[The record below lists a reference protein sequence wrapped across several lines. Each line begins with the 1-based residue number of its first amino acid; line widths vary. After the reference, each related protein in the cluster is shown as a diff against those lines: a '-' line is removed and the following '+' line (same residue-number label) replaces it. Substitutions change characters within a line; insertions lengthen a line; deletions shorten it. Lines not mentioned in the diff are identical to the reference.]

1 METVLITT
9 ARRKRFWL
17 MLFGYFTAHG
27 LLFFTHRYLDELTHG
42 GRSNF
47 RKHLI
52 EEMAGAYAAAL
63 LFPLLL
69 KFARRYRPDRHNWPR
84 RLPLHLM
91 ALVCFSITHTT
102 LNGLL
107 RFLLFPVAGLGSYNF
122 GVLSLRYGTEFANVA
137 LFYCLFVTIIYLF
150 DHYRRARDRDLRTTQ
165 LEARLAQAQLEA
177 LRLQLQ
183 PHFLFNALNT
193 ISSVIY
199 EDVELADRMIANL
212 SDLLRLTLR
221 SPPSQE
227 VTLEEELELLDRYLE
242 IMRARFE
249 ERLVV
254 NVFVEPGTK
263 DAMVPQLILQPL
275 VENSI
280 KHAAD
285 PSSGAVTIDLRARRE
300 NGSLLLEISDQGP
313 GMDSNQR
320 PVLHKG
326 VGLSNTAERLS
337 QLYGEAQ
344 SLTFASVDRGGLI
357 VRVQFPFHTLQG
369 TG

>member
-1 METVLITT
+1 METVFITS

-17 MLFGYFTAHG
+17 MLFGYFTVQG
-27 LLFFTHRYLDELTHG
+27 LLFFTHKYLDDLTHG
-42 GRSNF
+42 GRGNF

-52 EEMAGAYAAAL
+52 EEMAAAYAAAV

-84 RLPLHLM
+84 RIPLHLM

-107 RFLLFPVAGLGSYNF
+107 RILIFPLAGLGSYDF
-122 GVLSLRYGTEFANVA
+122 GVLSFRYGTEFANVA

-199 EDVELADRMIANL
+199 EDVERADRMIAHL

-221 SPPSQE
+221 NPPSHE
-227 VTLEEELELLDRYLE
+227 VTLEEELGLLDRYLE

-254 NVFVEPGTK
+254 NLFVEPGTRE
-263 DAMVPQLILQPL
+263 ALVPQLILQPL

-285 PSSGAVTIDLRARRE
+285 PSSGAVTIDLSARRE

-313 GMDSNQR
+313 SMDSAQHPLANE
-320 PVLHKG
+320 G
-326 VGLSNTAERLS
+326 VGLSNTAVRLS
-337 QLYGEAQ
+337 QLYGAAQ
-344 SLTFASVDRGGLI
+344 SLTFANADRGGLI
-357 VRVQFPFHTLQG
+357 VRVQFPFHTSPTSG
-369 TG
+369 